1 MSQTFGALTCTQQSL
16 RAAIFLVVTS
26 TRSEMQ
32 LLAAALGGLV
42 SVSSF
47 SSTPNRSEASTM
59 GGSTKALNQ
68 SQQPHQRYPSA
79 SGEPSNISFKA
90 DAFGAA

>member
-26 TRSEMQ
+26 TRSEML
-32 LLAAALGGLV
+32 LLAALDGLA
-42 SVSSF
+42 SVSSV

-68 SQQPHQRYPSA
+68 SQKPRQRFLSA

-90 DAFGAA
+90 DGFAAA